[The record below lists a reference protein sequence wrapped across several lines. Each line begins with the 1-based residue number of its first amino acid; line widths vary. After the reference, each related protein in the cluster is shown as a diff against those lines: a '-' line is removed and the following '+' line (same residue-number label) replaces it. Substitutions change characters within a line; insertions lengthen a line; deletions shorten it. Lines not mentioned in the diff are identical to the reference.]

1 MLVTLNFL
9 HFTIFWF
16 LWFCIQCL
24 IMLCAFRIIVCE
36 SRIILKYCHW
46 NGFCGFC
53 FFVFSDAMW
62 ALISNSFEFFF
73 KIFSTSILFTK
84 IHKPL
89 SFPLPLPL
97 RLRLSCCTRVLQQ
110 IYVMDYSSLISSNK
124 EVLLHFIFSPH
135 KFEIFPVS
143 FHPNT
148 WDFHQVLFHFT
159 TNLRFL
165 SSFFFLWPQVYSI
178 NWRHLA

>member
-1 MLVTLNFL
+1 MLVTSNFL
-9 HFTIFWF
+9 HFTIFLF

-36 SRIILKYCHW
+36 SCIILKYCHW

-53 FFVFSDAMW
+53 FFIFSDAMW
-62 ALISNSFEFFF
+62 ALISNSFEFFL

-124 EVLLHFIFSPH
+124 EVLHFLTPQIWDFSSFISP
-135 KFEIFPVS
+135 KYMRFSSSPVS
-143 FHPNT
+143 FHYKSKI
-148 WDFHQVLFHFT
+148 FIQFC
-159 TNLRFL
+159 
-165 SSFFFLWPQVYSI
+165 FLWPQVYSI
-178 NWRHLA
+178 NWHHLA

>member
-1 MLVTLNFL
+1 MLVTSNFL
-9 HFTIFWF
+9 HFTIFLF

-36 SRIILKYCHW
+36 SCIILKYCHW

-53 FFVFSDAMW
+53 FFIFSDAMW
-62 ALISNSFEFFF
+62 ALISNSIEFFF
-73 KIFSTSILFTK
+73 FKFFQLLFYSQRV
-84 IHKPL
+84 INLSL
-89 SFPLPLPL
+89 SFS
-97 RLRLSCCTRVLQQ
+97 LSVS
-110 IYVMDYSSLISSNK
+110 VSLVVPEFFSKFMSWSTPPSFHPTK
-124 EVLLHFIFSPH
+124 KFCIFSPH

-148 WDFHQVLFHFT
+148 WDFRQVLFHFT

-165 SSFFFLWPQVYSI
+165 SSFVSSGLKFIQ
-178 NWRHLA
+178 